1 MASFPKGSEWRKW
14 DLHVHSP
21 YSAGYSGTWE
31 QFIEQIKSAE
41 CEVIGVN
48 DYFCVAG
55 YKKLVQSIE
64 SGDLDL
70 QGKILF
76 PVVEMRMT
84 DSLQNKHNETKGVR
98 HFNFHIIFNN
108 DPEELKIDDIE
119 SFIKSMQSNDAIIG
133 SDYDDISKLAE
144 KKVSF
149 KEVLRALAS
158 DKKFKNNYLV
168 WLPYDEYGGIDDINP
183 NSDGWIKENFIKD
196 SDILGSSRQAQI
208 DFFHWKSPLDKK
220 GEPRFSQEE
229 FETWFKDKKPCI
241 KGSDSHEH
249 GYPVGKLRNEKSE
262 AIDKFC
268 WIKTDPTFQGLKQI
282 VNEPEGRVHIGQI
295 PESLKRVNQ
304 HPTKVINSVSVK
316 KREDSRSEEKWF
328 NFDLPIN
335 SGMVA
340 IIGNKGSG
348 KSALADI
355 IGLLGNTKRFKQFS
369 FLNDK
374 KFSHKKRGKAQY
386 YKAEMTWNDTKN
398 TAVDTLVENYDDSS
412 SERIKYI
419 PQSYLEDICSEVGLS
434 EDGAFYSELKSVIF
448 SRIKK
453 SDRLDFDDLDG
464 LLKHRDK
471 EVENRIDQLVSEIKA
486 INRDIAEL
494 EGKFSDEHL
503 RELQAHLKVKN
514 EELEAHNSGHVK
526 PTPVPKPDEENEPK
540 SNDDQV
546 ALDSKKQELVDI
558 DKKINDANEKDRTHA
573 REEASLEKINKQLDN
588 IESYVESALRD
599 MSEEFDLLGIN
610 VDDVV
615 NLKVNKEK
623 INSRFSSVR
632 KSRGDIS
639 KTLDAQK
646 EGSLTAK
653 RDILLT
659 DIASLNEK
667 LSEPQKKYQKYLEN
681 LQLWQSRKDEIIGD
695 AVTIGSQKYYED
707 QIDKIKNIYPT
718 QKSELCQTRYE
729 KSLEIYRE
737 KEQLREHYARYYGSV
752 QGYLDGYPIDNVKN
766 FRIKFDVAISESRF
780 TEEFLK
786 KINQNRSGSFSG
798 AREGTE
804 KVTEFLDKT
813 NFDSVDDVG
822 QFLELIIQALENH
835 NGKPNSVKNQLVKGG
850 TVEDL
855 YNYIFSLEYL
865 NPFYSLKWDD
875 KELDQLSPGERGN
888 LLLIFYLILDQNDI
902 PLVIDQPEENLDNQ
916 TVFNTLVPCVKNAKT
931 RRQIILVTHNPNL
944 AVVCDADQV
953 IHAKIHKDQGN
964 EVVYTAG
971 SIENPEMNTK
981 ILDVL
986 EGTRPAFNKRDSKYW
1001 ESTE

>member
-1 MASFPKGSEWRKW
+1 MTIFPRGSEWRKW

-21 YSAGYSGTWE
+21 YSYGYSGTWE
-31 QFIEQIKSAE
+31 QFIGQIKSAE
-41 CEVIGVN
+41 CDVIGIN

-70 QGKILF
+70 QGKVLF
-76 PVVEMRMT
+76 PIVEMRMT
-84 DSLQNKHNETKGVR
+84 DSLQNKHNETKSVR

-119 SFIKSMQSNDAIIG
+119 SFIKSLQSDGAIIG
-133 SDYDDISKLAE
+133 SDYGDISKLKE

-149 KEVLRALAS
+149 TDVLKALS
-158 DKKFKNNYLV
+158 HDKKFRNNYLV
-168 WLPYDEYGGIDDINP
+168 WLPYDEYGGIDEIDP
-183 NSDGWIKENFIKD
+183 NSDGWIKKNFIKD

-208 DFFHWKSPLDKK
+208 DFFHWKSPLGKK
-220 GEPRFSQEE
+220 GEPKFSQEE
-229 FETWFKDKKPCI
+229 FESWFEDKKPCI

-249 GYPVGKLRNEKSE
+249 DFPVGRLRNEKSE
-262 AIDKFC
+262 PVDKFC

-304 HPTKVINSVSVK
+304 NPTKVVYSVSVK
-316 KREDSRSEEKWF
+316 KREDSKTDERWF

-355 IGLLGNTKRFKQFS
+355 IGLLGNTKRYKQFS

-374 KFSHKKRGKAQY
+374 KFSHKKQGKAQDFQ
-386 YKAEMTWNDTKN
+386 AEMVWNDTKK
-398 TAVDTLVENYDDSS
+398 TKVDTLVESYDGSS

-419 PQSYLEDICSEVGLS
+419 PQSYLEDICAEVGLS
-434 EDGAFYSELKSVIF
+434 EEGAFYSELKSVIF

-453 SDRLDFDDLDG
+453 SDRLDFDDLDS

-486 INRDIAEL
+486 INRDVAEMEDKL
-494 EGKFSDEHL
+494 SEEHL

-514 EELEAHNSGHVK
+514 EELEAHNSDNVK
-526 PTPVPKPDEENEPK
+526 PTPVLKPDEENDQK
-540 SNDDQV
+540 SNNDQV

-558 DKKINDANEKDRTHA
+558 DKKISEANEKDGAYA

-588 IESYVESALRD
+588 IESYVGSALGD
-599 MSEEFDLLGIN
+599 LSEEFEQLGIN
-610 VDDVV
+610 ADDIV

-623 INSRFSSVR
+623 INSKFSSVR

-639 KTLDAQK
+639 EALNVQK
-646 EGSLTAK
+646 EGSLAAK
-653 RDILLT
+653 RDLLLT

-667 LSEPQKKYQKYLEN
+667 LSEPQKRYQKYLDN

-695 AVTIGSQKYYED
+695 AVTVGTQKYYED
-707 QIDKIKNIYPT
+707 QIEKIKSIYPV
-718 QKSELCQTRYE
+718 QKRKLCQTRHE

-752 QGYLDGYPIDNVKN
+752 QGYLDGYPIENVKN
-766 FRIKFDVAISESRF
+766 FRIMFDVAISESRF
-780 TEEFLK
+780 TEEFLR
-786 KINQNRSGSFSG
+786 KINQNKSGSFSG
-798 AREGTE
+798 AREGAE
-804 KVTEFLDKT
+804 KVKELLDRT

-822 QFLELIIQALENH
+822 RFLESIIQALESH
-835 NGKPNSVKNQLVKGG
+835 SGKSSSVKNQLVKGG

-865 NPFYSLKWDD
+865 NPFYSLKWDN

-916 TVFNTLVPCVKNAKT
+916 TVFNTLVPCVKDAQK

-964 EVVYTAG
+964 EVVYTTG

-1001 ESTE
+1001 ESRE